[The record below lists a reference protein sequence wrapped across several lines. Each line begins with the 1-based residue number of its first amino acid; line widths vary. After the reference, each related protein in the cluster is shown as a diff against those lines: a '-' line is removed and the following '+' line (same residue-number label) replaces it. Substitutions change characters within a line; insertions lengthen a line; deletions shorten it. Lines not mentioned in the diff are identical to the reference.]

1 MPKSGGAGAQNEER
15 RRLEQQLED
24 YIIASQ
30 ADLYRLAMSY
40 MRQPDAAMDVVQE
53 AAVKALANKD
63 RLKEDCHL
71 KAWVYRI
78 VVNESISYLRRNKR
92 RLAEASAL
100 DGLTSEETDIPQA
113 IDLYR
118 AVERLDP
125 KLRGIVV
132 LRYFEDLKLEEV
144 SAVTGLKLSTVKAR
158 LYKALRLLKNEMGEE
173 A

>member
-1 MPKSGGAGAQNEER
+1 M
-15 RRLEQQLED
+15 
-24 YIIASQ
+24 
-30 ADLYRLAMSY
+30 
-40 MRQPDAAMDVVQE
+40 
-53 AAVKALANKD
+53 
-63 RLKEDCHL
+63 
-71 KAWVYRI
+71 
-78 VVNESISYLRRNKR
+78 VNESISYLRRNKR